1 MSDHLLHNI
10 PSQHQEKAEEI
21 RAYLVHVR
29 GGAPFLSGADCRL
42 LTTWLDDNISILAI
56 TTAIDRV
63 AEKRRAKRV
72 RSRLSLNNCKGTLKK
87 VLGKKAP
94 PPKNLTPIIHVGI
107 HGLAQSILKLP
118 LSEEIFP
125 YQKELVDQLNIL
137 SQQDKPVHEK
147 AETAIGF
154 CRMFHERVWQVS
166 VEQHEDLRIE
176 AETELTSLRSL
187 LGMQHWREMV
197 DEVMRDKVRSRY
209 PLISAQSIWNAIN
222 LSDDEKNRV

>member
-1 MSDHLLHNI
+1 MSDHLLYNI
-10 PSQHQEKAEEI
+10 PPQHQEKAEEI

-42 LTTWLDDNISILAI
+42 LTTWLDDDISILAI

-87 VLGKKAP
+87 VLGKKTKP
-94 PPKNLTPIIHVGI
+94 NKNLKPIVHIGL
-107 HGLAQSILKLP
+107 HGLAQRIQEIP
-118 LSEEIFP
+118 LSEVLLS
-125 YQKELVDQLNIL
+125 YQNTLVENLTKL
-137 SQQDKPVHEK
+137 SQENIPIQEK
-147 AETAIGF
+147 AEKAIGL
-154 CRMFHERVWQVS
+154 CRVFHEKVWES
-166 VEQHEDLRIE
+166 HIDQHEDLRVK
-176 AETELTSLRSL
+176 AEKELESLRPL

-197 DEVMRDKVRSRY
+197 EEVMRDKIRSQY

-222 LSDDEKNRV
+222 LSDNEKHSV

>member
-1 MSDHLLHNI
+1 MSDHLLYNI
-10 PSQHQEKAEEI
+10 PPHHQEKAEEI

-87 VLGKKAP
+87 VLGKKTKP
-94 PPKNLTPIIHVGI
+94 TKELKPIVHIGL
-107 HGLAQSILKLP
+107 HGLAQRIQELKL
-118 LSEEIFP
+118 SENLTDS
-125 YQKELVDQLNIL
+125 QQNLVQQLTVL
-137 SQQDKPVHEK
+137 SQKNTPIQER

-154 CRMFHERVWQVS
+154 CRVFHEKAW
-166 VEQHEDLRIE
+166 ENHIDQHEELRVE
-176 AETELTSLRSL
+176 SERELESLRAL

-197 DEVMRDKVRSRY
+197 EEVMRDKVRSKY

-222 LSDDEKNRV
+222 LSDDEKHSV